1 MRRIGIIALVAT
13 ATPLAGAESIPAP
26 EHEFLARH
34 CLVCHSGDQAQA
46 EVRLDGSEIDWSTRR
61 TTDLW
66 ERVHTVLA
74 SAAMP
79 PEGAEQPSGAER
91 ARMVAWLDSQLL
103 RHSGVGG
110 VVPRRLNREEY
121 QNSIRDLFDM
131 PGFVLPNSFPSD
143 DSLDGFDNVGE
154 GLVLSPPL
162 LAQYLSLANGIADE
176 LLPPDGGPVK
186 VERKLYRIG
195 PSDLSTSG
203 TAHVDGGGFRLVST
217 RNNASAAGWPTRFEA
232 VHSGVYRIVIQAR
245 AYQTDRMFYE
255 HRTEPLQV
263 YVYARRKAEQTYD
276 AFSELRKLKEFDV
289 EPSGE
294 TQVLTAE
301 IELMRGEIFGIRWAN
316 GPAYS
321 DPDRR
326 DYSHKFLSDR
336 LKGDRLYYAAML
348 EYKGGPRG
356 TPQKELYEATT
367 ALMRSGKLD
376 LSDPRLDT
384 MPEKFGGGFS
394 NLPHNWIKA
403 FVHEEMYR
411 FGPALDVLDV
421 EVEGPFRLIEDDIAR
436 SRRLRTE
443 KFLKAGPPDAPRRAH
458 AEAVLREF
466 LPKAFRRPVSEAQLQ
481 EYMDL
486 VGRYFDE
493 NPEST
498 INDGLH
504 LAVRRALVSPH
515 FLYRGLRPGRLDD
528 FDLASRLSYFLTSSP
543 PDERL
548 VALAREGKLSRP
560 EVLEQETDR
569 LLGGPLSENFVRSFT
584 GQWLGTR
591 LLEGIMPDPRL
602 TIYYQQHRRAMI
614 AETEM
619 FFGEILRENL
629 PIDTFI
635 DAGFSYRN
643 RDSSLF
649 YGGDLEDQEM
659 RRVTFPRGGRQGGIL
674 GLASVMMATA
684 NGVDTNPIL
693 RGVWLLDNVFG
704 MALPDPPSNV
714 AAIAPD
720 TSGATRMRDQLAAHR
735 ADASCARC
743 HNHIDP
749 VGMVLENFDPIGR
762 WRDHYPIYTK
772 PPDGQETLTEQFY
785 SNVGKGV
792 IDGPP
797 VDAVGILA
805 DGTRMEDVTDLKR
818 YILERID
825 VFSRCLTEKLMVYG
839 TGRPLSYGDGR
850 AADEIVALTAERGNG
865 FRDLVVNVVQS
876 EAFHTR

>member
-1 MRRIGIIALVAT
+1 MAL
-13 ATPLAGAESIPAP
+13 ES
-26 EHEFLARH
+26 E
-34 CLVCHSGDQAQA
+34 
-46 EVRLDGSEIDWSTRR
+46 
-61 TTDLW
+61 
-66 ERVHTVLA
+66 
-74 SAAMP
+74 AMP
-79 PEGAEQPSGAER
+79 PEGAGQPSGEER
-91 ARMVAWLDSQLL
+91 ERMVAWLDSQLM

-121 QNSIRDLFDM
+121 ENSIRDLFDM
-131 PGFVLPNSFPSD
+131 PGFALPDSFPAD

-162 LAQYLSLANGIADE
+162 MAQYLTLATGVADE
-176 LLPPDGGPVK
+176 LLPPDRGT
-186 VERKLYRIG
+186 VEVDSKLYGIG
-195 PSDLSTSG
+195 TSELSTSG
-203 TAHVDGGGFRLVST
+203 EAHVDGGGLRLVST

-232 VHSGVYRIVIQAR
+232 VHSGFYRIVIHAR

-255 HRTEPLQV
+255 RRTEPLQMH
-263 YVYARRKAEQTYD
+263 VYARRKAEQTYD
-276 AFSELRKLKEFDV
+276 AFSNLRKLTEFEV
-289 EPSGE
+289 EPGGE

-301 IELMRGEIFGIRWAN
+301 IELLQGEIFGIRWAD
-316 GPAYS
+316 GPAHS
-321 DPDRR
+321 APDKR
-326 DYSHKFLSDR
+326 DYSDKFLSDR
-336 LKGDRLYYAAML
+336 LKRDRLYYAAML

-356 TPQKELYEATT
+356 TPQKEIYEATT

-376 LSDPRLDT
+376 LSDPRLDK
-384 MPEKFGGGFS
+384 MPEEFGGGLS

-403 FVHEEMYR
+403 FVHEELYR

-421 EVEGPFRLIEDDIAR
+421 EIEGPVRLIEDDIMR
-436 SRRLRTE
+436 TRRLRTE
-443 KFLKAGPPDAPRRAH
+443 KFLEAEPAGASKREH

-481 EYMDL
+481 GYADL

-498 INDGLH
+498 VKDGLH

-543 PDERL
+543 PDDRL
-548 VALAREGKLSRP
+548 LALALEGKLSQP
-560 EVLEQETDR
+560 EVLEQETGR
-569 LLGGPLSENFVRSFT
+569 LLSGPLSGNLVRSFT
-584 GQWLGTR
+584 GQWLATR
-591 LLEGIMPDPRL
+591 LLQDIMPDPRL
-602 TIYYQQHRRAMI
+602 TKYYEQHRRAMI

-619 FFGEILRENL
+619 FFAEILRENL

-643 RDSSLF
+643 EDSNLF
-649 YGGDLEDQEM
+649 YGGDLGGKEM
-659 RRVTFPRGGRQGGIL
+659 RRVTFASGGRQGGIL

-693 RGVWLLDNVFG
+693 RGVWLLENVFG
-704 MALPDPPSNV
+704 TSPPDPPSNV
-714 AAIAPD
+714 PAIAPD
-720 TSGATRMRDQLAAHR
+720 TSGTTLMRDQLAAHR

-743 HNHIDP
+743 HNLIDP
-749 VGMVLENFDPIGR
+749 VGMVLENFDPVGR
-762 WRDHYPIYTK
+762 WRDHYPVYTK
-772 PPDGQETLTEQFY
+772 PPDGADVLKEQFY
-785 SNVGKGV
+785 SNVGEGV

-805 DGTRMEDVTDLKR
+805 DGARLEDVTDLKR
-818 YILERID
+818 HLLERID

-850 AADEIVALTAERGNG
+850 VADEVVELTAEQGNG
-865 FRDLVVNVVQS
+865 FRDLIANVVQS
-876 EAFHTR
+876 EAFNTR